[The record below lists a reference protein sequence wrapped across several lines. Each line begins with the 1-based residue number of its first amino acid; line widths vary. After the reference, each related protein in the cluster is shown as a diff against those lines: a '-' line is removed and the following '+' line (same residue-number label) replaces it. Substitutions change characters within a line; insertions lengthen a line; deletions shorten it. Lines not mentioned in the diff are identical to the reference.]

1 MSTTRK
7 MKWLDFSAHNSYLI
21 PTKLASGRFV
31 LLMVGNFDEQQ
42 QLEGLNA
49 LEFKKL
55 NDTTYF
61 SVKFSN
67 ANGSYSGITLNAFR
81 EYWPEVKVV
90 EKSIDEIYRPFQFLN
105 NVAGNSATSQNQ
117 NQNFGKQGQS
127 AISQKVQ
134 NKIKTQVNPK
144 ASIVESNQAEFL
156 GLNHLN
162 EKVFNGVDGRFVE
175 SDGET
180 YHFDDIGVTDPS
192 RFLHSV
198 ALVQTTVPNVEIAN
212 LKECAKGL
220 VLELVEGSSISF
232 DELKRRACIWFD
244 ATQDQ
249 LDNRPG
255 KSLSLYLMM
264 QRAIEAEIA
273 SVSRNLYTSRPDFEI
288 DYYVNKFNELHS
300 RRPVVPRNEILE
312 ITSKLHMPS
321 SQELPPCFAKVVG
334 DFASNLEHDATLSVP
349 FVSSGSNL
357 VFLRDDLKVKAISNA
372 NEVGICRSGIPEH
385 LQGVAQFS
393 KSDLSES
400 GVAAESVDAS
410 VIFPPTGQLAQL
422 TQVDGIWVQR
432 YDHKLGIE
440 LLRGIKN
447 DGKALL
453 VVSGDGINSIGNVSR
468 DSADFHN
475 FIYQNYEVSS
485 CVDCDGQLSNSS
497 SNDTYRVYV
506 ISGRR
511 LQLSKEPAP
520 TEIPYFHSA
529 TELMKWSENFSEMV
543 IRPSTETLGLDVL
556 DEEIRINDFQSRY
569 LPQSKLGEATSMVPK
584 NLAVPLRMGFAK
596 LLNDH
601 PDVDAFVSNRLKMPL
616 EQLKRV
622 FSVEQIDV
630 IALAIWRNE
639 KNLGFLNGDQT
650 GEGKG
655 RVHAALLRYHVL
667 SGKKAM
673 FFSNKSSLFQDIW
686 RDICAIESEDLFN
699 PFIVNEKQT
708 IEKSDGTV
716 ISANPREL
724 NRLVESN
731 TYPDDCNLILA
742 TYTQINRQYKT
753 ITKTN
758 GQKIRQPNK
767 ADWLTNLAKGQFVS
781 IDEAHHAAG
790 SSVIN
795 KRMTALL
802 RNASNI
808 LYGSATWARTQ
819 KNYGIYFALLRG
831 IEPSQIEKAVMKGGD
846 VLQEIFSASLAA
858 DGAFIRREK
867 DIARATVRALSNQ
880 EKLPENVV
888 LNDAFAEIL
897 QGIAMLS
904 GEIDKVV
911 NKSNSDLVAKLEA
924 QHKAT
929 NPNYK
934 VKLSEVGLNTTGFA
948 STLFNLS
955 KQFILSLNSDFAAD
969 VAIEAL
975 KKNQKPFIG
984 FEFTGSSFLSL
995 MYDRQTQLIKEGKAT
1010 DYRFE
1015 GKLQFKH
1022 LLHQVLDRIL
1032 HISQSGKIAKLPYSS
1047 LISGQS
1053 LQAFEQSLAALRESI
1068 DNFPDFHYMPLDHL
1082 RHRLNEANFSVAELS
1097 GRTIRIDK
1105 VGPNEY
1111 EMVKIAPNDKNG
1123 VISAFN
1129 SGELDVVL
1137 GGKSACDGL
1146 SAHADVTFK
1155 DQRQRVLIELE
1166 VQRNVSDR
1174 VQLLGRVDRRGQ
1186 VCSPELISL
1195 SCALPLQERF
1205 NAMSN
1210 AALMKMSANVT
1221 SNRDSSMYLKTVNLL
1236 NEEGDYICHK
1246 YLEANPQL
1254 IHQLAMKMEDVYV
1267 ENITKS
1273 SINSL
1278 SRKLTGRLSMLS
1290 FEDQNKVYDDL
1301 AREYLARIN
1310 DLNNR
1315 GLNPF
1320 KPKHLDLKAIEVS
1333 RAIYK
1338 GVSRTHYQSEFDKPI
1353 YLKEIT
1359 YQETVSPWTGEQVLE
1374 KVEKEAE
1381 WLKKDSRLGGRT
1393 DLAYIA
1399 DSLKSNRMKMLVDCA
1414 EGDKT
1419 IVDDVLKDISNR
1431 VYAYNTKTEYTPLP
1445 WSYQTDM
1452 ITKTVNR
1459 LDYLI
1464 NTLPK
1469 LKIGTVISLPSTFYN
1484 DFDIKGECV
1493 VTSIRLPQPGSEHNP
1508 SQYSFKII
1516 APGDSIEME
1525 IALDQFYNRQDLE
1538 FFQNELFSDDHDLFD
1553 EFDYHKPGSRK
1564 RDALLLE
1571 GNLFLAALE
1580 ATEEGL
1586 GSPVTYTT
1594 EDGQEQRAIMLRH
1607 DLTKNEMLF
1616 RPVPI
1621 HKWKVAADYLR
1632 DYPSHYLENT
1642 RKRDDK
1648 NFMSLRVSQ
1657 SSDRYVLTLP
1667 QAAKRYKVF
1676 TESSALKAALHDRPF
1691 TITRNSAT
1699 VDVFEDE
1706 LNDAMAA
1713 LYSHGVVFQTQEQGL
1728 SWLNDYEANGKQIV
1742 SPLQNPASS
1751 RTNSISKKIA

>member
-1 MSTTRK
+1 MSTDRK
-7 MKWLDFSAHNSYLI
+7 MRWLDFSAHNSYLI

-31 LLMVGNFDEQQ
+31 LLMVGNFDEQK
-42 QLEGLNA
+42 QLDGLNA

-55 NDTTYF
+55 NDTTYY

-81 EYWPEVKVV
+81 EYWPEVKIV
-90 EKSIDEIYRPFQFLN
+90 EKSVEQIYRPFQFLN
-105 NVAGNSATSQNQ
+105 NVAGNTTAPQADD
-117 NQNFGKQGQS
+117 FGKQGRS

-134 NKIKTQVNPK
+134 DKLKAQVNPK
-144 ASIVESNQAEFL
+144 ASLVDSNQADFL

-162 EKVFNGVDGRFVE
+162 EKVFQGVDGRFIE

-180 YHFDDIGVTDPS
+180 YLFADIGKADPS

-198 ALVQTTVPNVEIAN
+198 ELIQTTVPNAEVPY

-220 VLELVEGSSISF
+220 VLEMVSGTSIEF
-232 DELKRRACIWFD
+232 DELKRRACIWFNT
-244 ATQDQ
+244 TQKQ
-249 LDNRPG
+249 LDERPG
-255 KSLSLYLMM
+255 KSLSLYLLM
-264 QRAIEAEIA
+264 QRAVEAEIA
-273 SVSRNLYTSRPDFEI
+273 SLSRNLYTSRPDFEI

-300 RRPVVPRNEILE
+300 RRPIVPRNEILQ
-312 ITSKLHMPS
+312 ITTANHLSN

-334 DFASNLEHDATLSVP
+334 DFASNLKHNVVLSVP
-349 FVSSGSNL
+349 FISSGANL
-357 VFLRDDLKVKAISNA
+357 VFLRDDLQIKAISNT
-372 NEVGICRSGIPEH
+372 NEAGLCRSGVPEH
-385 LQGVAQFS
+385 LQGIAQFS
-393 KSDLSES
+393 KTDLFDS
-400 GVAAESVDAS
+400 GVEAESADAS
-410 VIFPPTGQLAQL
+410 VIFPPTGRLPQI
-422 TQVDGIWVQR
+422 TQVDGIWVER
-432 YDHKLGIE
+432 FDHKLGIE
-440 LLRGIKN
+440 MLRGIKN

-453 VVSGDGINSIGNVSR
+453 VVSGDGINSIGNVTR

-475 FIYQNYEVSS
+475 FVYQNYDVTS
-485 CVDCDGQLSNSS
+485 CVDCDGHLSNSS
-497 SNDTYRVYV
+497 TNDTYRIYV
-506 ISGRR
+506 INGRR
-511 LQLSKEPAP
+511 LQLSKEPGPAQ
-520 TEIPYFHSA
+520 IPFFHSA
-529 TELMKWSENFSEMV
+529 TELMKWSESFSEMV
-543 IRPSTETLGLDVL
+543 VRPSSETLGLDVL
-556 DEEIRINDFQSRY
+556 DEEIRINDYQARY
-569 LPQSKLGEATSMVPK
+569 LPQSQLGEATSMVPK
-584 NLAVPLRMGFAK
+584 NLALPLRMGFAK

-601 PDVDAFVSNRLKMPL
+601 PDVDEFVSNRLQMPKN
-616 EQLKRV
+616 QLARI

-630 IALAIWRNE
+630 IALSIWRNE

-667 SGKKAM
+667 SGKNAI

-686 RDICAIESEDLFN
+686 RDICAIESEDLFK
-699 PFIVNEKQT
+699 PFIVNEKQI
-708 IEKSDGTV
+708 IEKSDGSIV
-716 ISANPREL
+716 SSNPREL
-724 NRLVESN
+724 KRLIDSN

-742 TYTQINRQYKT
+742 TYSQINRAYQSVTGTSGHKVR
-753 ITKTN
+753 K
-758 GQKIRQPNK
+758 PNK
-767 ADWLTNLAKGQFVS
+767 ADWLINMANNQFVS
-781 IDEAHHAAG
+781 VDEAHHAAG
-790 SSVIN
+790 SSITN
-795 KRMTALL
+795 GRMTKLL
-802 RNASNI
+802 KNAAHI

-831 IEPSQIEKAVMKGGD
+831 IEPSQIEKAVLKGGD

-867 DIARATVRALSNQ
+867 DIARATVKAFSNQ
-880 EKLPENVV
+880 AKLPENIV

-904 GEIDKVV
+904 GEIDKVI
-911 NKSNSDLVAKLEA
+911 NKSNSDLVEKLEA
-924 QHKAT
+924 QHKAS
-929 NPNYK
+929 NPKYK

-955 KQFILSLNSDFAAD
+955 KQFVLSLNSDYAAD

-984 FEFTGSSFLSL
+984 FEFTGSSFLKM
-995 MYDRQTQLIKEGKAT
+995 MYDRQTDLIKEGKAS

-1015 GKLQFKH
+1015 GKLQFKY

-1032 HISQSGKIAKLPYSS
+1032 HISQNGKSAKLPYTA
-1047 LISGQS
+1047 LISAAN
-1053 LQAFEQSLAALRESI
+1053 LAAFEQSLAALRQSI
-1068 DNFPDFHYMPLDHL
+1068 DEFPDFHYMPLDHL

-1111 EMVKIAPNDKNG
+1111 EMVKITPNDKNG
-1123 VISAFN
+1123 VIAAFN

-1155 DQRQRVLIELE
+1155 DQRQRVLVELE

-1174 VQLLGRVDRRGQ
+1174 IQLLGRVDRRGQ

-1221 SNRDSSMYLKTVNLL
+1221 SNRDSAMYLKTVNLL
-1236 NEEGDYICHK
+1236 NEEGDFICHK

-1254 IHQLAMKMEDVYV
+1254 IHQLALKPEEVYV

-1278 SRKLTGRLSMLS
+1278 SRKLTGRLSMLTYA
-1290 FEDQNKVYDDL
+1290 EQNKVYDDL
-1301 AREYLARIN
+1301 SREYLARIN

-1320 KPKHLDLKAIEVS
+1320 KPKHLDLKAIEIS

-1338 GVSRTHYQSEFDKPI
+1338 GVSRTQYMSEFDKPI

-1359 YQETVSPWTGEQVLE
+1359 YQESVTPWTGEQVLDQ
-1374 KVEKEAE
+1374 VEKESK
-1381 WLKKDSRLGGRT
+1381 WLLQDSRLGGRS
-1393 DLAYIA
+1393 DLTYIA
-1399 DSLKSNRMKMLVDCA
+1399 DSLKSERMNMLLDCA
-1414 EGDKT
+1414 DGDKRL
-1419 IVDDVLKDISNR
+1419 VDDVLQDMANR
-1431 VYAYNTKTEYTPLP
+1431 EYARTTKTEYKPLP
-1445 WSYQTDM
+1445 WTYQNDM
-1452 ITKTVNR
+1452 IVKMANR

-1464 NTLPK
+1464 TTLPK
-1469 LKIGTVISLPSTFYN
+1469 LKVGTVVTLPQTFYN
-1484 DFDIKGECV
+1484 DFDIKGDCV
-1493 VTSIRLPQPGSEHNP
+1493 ITSIRMPQLGSEHNP

-1516 APGDSIEME
+1516 APGDSMEME
-1525 IALDQFYNRQDLE
+1525 IALDQFYSRQDIE
-1538 FFQNELFSDDHDLFD
+1538 FFQNEVFSDDHDLFD

-1564 RDALLLE
+1564 RDALVLE

-1580 ATEEGL
+1580 ATQEGL

-1594 EDGQEQRAIMLRH
+1594 ENGQEQRAILLRH
-1607 DLTKNEMLF
+1607 DLTKNEMLY

-1621 HKWKVAADYLR
+1621 HKWKTAADYLR

-1648 NFMSLRVSQ
+1648 NFMSIRVSQ
-1657 SSDRYVLTLP
+1657 SNDRYILSLP
-1667 QAAKRYKVF
+1667 QALKRYRVF
-1676 TESSALKAALHDRPF
+1676 TESTDLQEALNQRAF
-1691 TITRNSAT
+1691 VMTRNSGT
-1699 VDVFEDE
+1699 VEVYEDE
-1706 LNDAMAA
+1706 LNNVMKA
-1713 LYSHGVVFQTQEQGL
+1713 LYSLGVVFQTQEQGL
-1728 SWLNDYEANGKQIV
+1728 QWLNDYEANNKQV
-1742 SPLQNPASS
+1742 ASPLQNPVSTHS
-1751 RTNSISKKIA
+1751 NNLSKQIA